1 VLGNLKLSEG
11 LLGVLPNAMPAGPM
25 TQGTTKGVPLEV
37 IVVEIVV
44 VVVRV
49 AYSERVVG
57 TNLIH
62 QH

>member
-1 VLGNLKLSEG
+1 
-11 LLGVLPNAMPAGPM
+11 LGVLPNAMPAGPM
-25 TQGTTKGVPLEV
+25 TQGTTKGVPFEV

>member
-1 VLGNLKLSEG
+1 
-11 LLGVLPNAMPAGPM
+11 MPAGPM

-57 TNLIH
+57 TNLIR